1 MTRAVLTGIDGSP
14 QSEAAVRWAAE
25 EAVRRGAVLRILH
38 AWPWLSPGD
47 VEGLPAGGLR
57 PAALRALA
65 DAAEEIRR
73 AHPGLSVETAAV
85 GDDPAD
91 ALVAAGK
98 DQELIVLGSRG
109 LGGFAGLLAG
119 SVGLAVAARATVPV
133 VLVRADG
140 TAGPGSDGPAR
151 REIVVGVDGHHAAD
165 AVLDFAFTEA
175 ARRGARVRAV
185 HGWDLVP
192 VWTAPGWVPP
202 QVDLAVQDGSEQAAL
217 AKALTTARAAHPN
230 VEVIAE
236 TRIGGAANAVVAA
249 SAGAELVVVG
259 RRDRL
264 HHPLGIR
271 LGPVTHAVIHHSAAP
286 AVVVP
291 HD

>member
-1 MTRAVLTGIDGSP
+1 MTGSVLTGIDGSA

-25 EAVRRGAVLRILH
+25 EADRRGAVLRILH
-38 AWPWLSPGD
+38 AWPWLSTEYAED
-47 VEGLPAGGLR
+47 SLAGGLR

-65 DAAEEIRR
+65 DTAERIRA
-73 AHPGLSVETAAV
+73 AHPGLSVETAVV

-91 ALVAAGK
+91 ALVTAAK
-98 DQELIVLGSRG
+98 DRDLLVLGSRG
-109 LGGFAGLLAG
+109 LGGFSGLLVG
-119 SVGLAVAARATVPV
+119 SVGLAVAARTTVPL

-140 TAGPGSDGPAR
+140 TSRATTDAPPR
-151 REIVVGVDGHHAAD
+151 REVVVGVDGHQACD

-192 VWTAPGWVPP
+192 VWTAAEWVPP
-202 QVDLAVQDGSEQAAL
+202 QVDLATQEAGEQAAL
-217 AKALTTARAAHPN
+217 VMALASVRAAHPE

-236 TRIGGAANAVVAA
+236 TRVGGAANALVAA
-249 SAGAELVVVG
+249 SAGADLVVVG
-259 RRDRL
+259 RRDHR
-264 HHPLGIR
+264 HHMLGVR
-271 LGPVTHAVIHHSAAP
+271 LGPVAHAVIHHSPAP
-286 AVVVP
+286 VAVVP

>member
-38 AWPWLSPGD
+38 AWPWLSAAN

-73 AHPGLSVETAAV
+73 AHPGLSVETAVV

-91 ALVAAGK
+91 ALAAAGE

-109 LGGFAGLLAG
+109 LGGFSGLLAG

-140 TAGPGSDGPAR
+140 TAGPGGPGADGPDR
-151 REIVVGVDGHHAAD
+151 REIVVG
-165 AVLDFAFTEA
+165 
-175 ARRGARVRAV
+175 
-185 HGWDLVP
+185 
-192 VWTAPGWVPP
+192 
-202 QVDLAVQDGSEQAAL
+202 
-217 AKALTTARAAHPN
+217 
-230 VEVIAE
+230 
-236 TRIGGAANAVVAA
+236 
-249 SAGAELVVVG
+249 
-259 RRDRL
+259 
-264 HHPLGIR
+264 
-271 LGPVTHAVIHHSAAP
+271 
-286 AVVVP
+286 
-291 HD
+291 